1 MNQGK
6 EYRDTE
12 QDLALYKVET
22 RDFVYEPRDS
32 VSPMTTSTTARRS
45 SGLSSE
51 TAQSAAT
58 RVTQS
63 GSRVAPSTYYTRTH
77 ASRGQRRM
85 PQTRASLTH
94 LPLSFEQTGVTNMTS
109 PSAKERSEAKTNS
122 GFPIVSASEASK
134 DRIRRAYM
142 LAIASV
148 TSSEASSAI
157 EEDDEDEGS
166 SVSKR

>member
-1 MNQGK
+1 MNQSK

-32 VSPMTTSTTARRS
+32 DSPMTTSTSARRS
-45 SGLSSE
+45 TGLSSE
-51 TAQSAAT
+51 TAQPAAT
-58 RVTQS
+58 RATQS
-63 GSRVAPSTYYTRTH
+63 RSRVQPSTYYTRTH
-77 ASRGQRRM
+77 ASRGQRRK
-85 PQTRASLTH
+85 PQARTSLTN
-94 LPLSFEQTGVTNMTS
+94 LPLSFEQNGVTNLTS
-109 PSAKERSEAKTNS
+109 PSVKEWSEAKTNS

-142 LAIASV
+142 RTIARAASP
-148 TSSEASSAI
+148 EAASAI
-157 EEDDEDEGS
+157 EDEDEDEES